1 MHVKEHIQVLL
12 SFSKK
17 ERRGIYLLLSI
28 SLLLWAL
35 PFFFSSEEIPENVLH
50 VTPLEIGEAKQV
62 LLKRKGLANF
72 QHSGA
77 GVDNKAGY
85 GRVSIAAKD
94 SFQNRDGRR
103 GNYVDLK
110 QNPIDINNAD
120 SISLE
125 RLPGIGQKLSSR
137 IIRYRDRLGGFVSV
151 SQLIEVYGLTDSV
164 VQLISPMLFVAGQY
178 KPKKIDVN
186 RLGYQELRTHPYIQ
200 HDVAKALLAYR
211 NVHGRFSSIDDV
223 YNIISVGR
231 EKAER
236 LSPYLT
242 FND

>member
-1 MHVKEHIQVLL
+1 MNMSEHMKVLL

-28 SLLLWAL
+28 CILLWAL
-35 PFFFSSEEIPENVLH
+35 PFFFASEEIPDNVLKI
-50 VTPLEIGEAKQV
+50 TPLEIDEAKQV
-62 LLKRKGLANF
+62 LVKRKGVNNF
-72 QHSGA
+72 ENRSA
-77 GVDNKAGY
+77 
-85 GRVSIAAKD
+85 RVYDRAKRGTLSTTAKD
-94 SFQNRDGRR
+94 SFSNRDGRR
-103 GNYVDLK
+103 SAYVDLK
-110 QNPIDINNAD
+110 QHPIDINSAD

-137 IIRYRDRLGGFVSV
+137 IIRYRDRLGGFVKV
-151 SQLIEVYGLTDSV
+151 SQLVEVYGLTDSV
-164 VQLISPMLFVAGQY
+164 VQLISPMVFVAGQY
-178 KPKKIDVN
+178 EPKQVAVN
-186 RLGYQELRTHPYIQ
+186 RLGYQDLRTHPYIQ

-211 NVHGRFSSIDDV
+211 NAHGRFSSMDDV

-242 FND
+242 FKD

>member
-1 MHVKEHIQVLL
+1 MNFNEHIKVLL

-35 PFFFSSEEIPENVLH
+35 PFFFSSDEIPENVLH
-50 VTPLEIGEAKQV
+50 ITPMEIDEATEV
-62 LLKRKGLANF
+62 LLKRKGVVNF
-72 QHSGA
+72 QRSSGMA
-77 GVDNKAGY
+77 DNGAGY
-85 GRVSIAAKD
+85 GRHSIPAKD
-94 SFQNRDGRR
+94 SFRNRDGRR
-103 GNYVDLK
+103 GAYVDLK
-110 QNPIDINNAD
+110 QNPIDINSAD

-125 RLPGIGQKLSSR
+125 RLPRIGQKLSSR
-137 IIRYRDRLGGFVSV
+137 IIRYRERLGGFVSL

-164 VQLISPMLFVAGQY
+164 VQLISPMLFVAGPY
-178 KPKKIDVN
+178 KPKKIAIN
-186 RLGYQELRTHPYIQ
+186 SLGYQELRAHPYIQ
-200 HDVAKALLAYR
+200 HDIAKALLAYR
-211 NVHGRFSSIDDV
+211 NAHGRLSSIDDV